1 MTNFLDKI
9 INLFG
14 YRGTYFLLVQKKEE
28 KVEKKIA
35 VSEIRT
41 QYVKL

>member
-28 KVEKKIA
+28 KVEKKNCC
-35 VSEIRT
+35 
-41 QYVKL
+41 Q